1 MDVLRTPE
9 DRFTDLPEF
18 GYEPRYVEVDDGEGG
33 RLRVAVVVEG
43 PDDGETVLLMHGEP
57 SWSFLYRRMIP
68 ALTAAGLRVVAPDL
82 VGFGRSDKPAELTDY
97 TYARHVEWMRQA
109 LFDELALTDLTLV
122 AQDWGGLLGLRLVA
136 ENPDRFA
143 RVVVANTGL
152 PTGGHPMSE
161 AFLAWQ
167 RAAAG
172 MTDMKVGRIVSN
184 GTATEMAPEVV
195 AAYDA
200 PFPDGRY
207 KAGARVFPS
216 LVPTSPDDPAAEANR
231 AAWGVLRT
239 WEKPFLTA
247 FSDSDPI
254 TGGGDA
260 VFRKLVP
267 GAQGMPHPT
276 LAGGGH
282 FLQEDVGPQLAQ
294 VTVDLIAAT
303 PR

>member
-9 DRFTDLPEF
+9 DRFADLPGF
-18 GYEPRYVEVDDGEGG
+18 PWQPRYVEVDDGDGG
-33 RLRVAVVVEG
+33 RLRVAVLVEG
-43 PDDGETVLLMHGEP
+43 PDDGEPVLLMHGEP
-57 SWSFLYRRMIP
+57 SWSFLYRRVVP
-68 ALTAAGLRVVAPDL
+68 VLTAAGLRVVVPDL
-82 VGFGRSDKPAELTDY
+82 VGFGRSDKPTEPTDHS
-97 TYARHVEWMRQA
+97 YARHVEWMRQA
-109 LFDELALTDLTLV
+109 LLDELGLTGLTLV
-122 AQDWGGLLGLRLVA
+122 AQDWGGLIGLRLVA

-152 PTGGHPMSE
+152 PTGDHPMSE

-172 MTDMKVGRIVSN
+172 MTDMQVGRIVAR
-184 GTATEMAPEVV
+184 GTATELAPEVV

-200 PFPDGRY
+200 PFPDSRY
-207 KAGARVFPS
+207 QAGARVFPS
-216 LVPTSPDDPAAEANR
+216 LVPTGPDDPAAEANR
-231 AAWGVLRT
+231 AAWAVLRT

-260 VFRKLVP
+260 VFQRLVP
-267 GAQGMPHPT
+267 GAQGMPHTT
-276 LAGGGH
+276 LTGGGH

-294 VTVDLIAAT
+294 VVADLIAAT